1 MEADRNKD
9 DIDAS
14 PASLAVTTSH
24 KIKQSSVRN
33 GIHLGSDVT
42 CKEKIEW
49 SSYDHLMADESY
61 YLHVKYGEL
70 WFRRER
76 KLWNNLLCM

>member
-33 GIHLGSDVT
+33 GIHSELEVT
-42 CKEKIEW
+42 HRCGMEW
-49 SSYDHLMADESY
+49 YEAHTIT
-61 YLHVKYGEL
+61 
-70 WFRRER
+70 
-76 KLWNNLLCM
+76 